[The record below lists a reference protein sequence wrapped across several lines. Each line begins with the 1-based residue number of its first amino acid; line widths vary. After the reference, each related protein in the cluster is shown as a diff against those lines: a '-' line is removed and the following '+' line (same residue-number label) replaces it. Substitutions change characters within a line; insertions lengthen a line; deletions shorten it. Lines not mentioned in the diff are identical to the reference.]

1 MLLPTS
7 SRTRFMSSPNLRNA
21 APTPF
26 FSGSNARAKAPSAEN
41 KSLSPAVTAFPNSSK
56 STRPRIC
63 FPRIC

>member
-1 MLLPTS
+1 
-7 SRTRFMSSPNLRNA
+7 MSSPNLRNA